1 MGILRKG
8 TVSAEF
14 RACNPYNQ
22 GRLGRYSTY
31 EPADRLQESMLLYL
45 NDNLNDAMKSAA
57 KQLQVVLCAGAYNI
71 FALDVFYHRPV
82 KVQKFLRGR
91 FLLLGTS

>member
-1 MGILRKG
+1 MEILRKG

-22 GRLGRYSTY
+22 RGLEHYSTY
-31 EPADRLQESMLLYL
+31 EPANRLQESILLYL
-45 NDNLNDAMKSAA
+45 NDNSNDAMKSAA
-57 KQLQVVLCAGAYNI
+57 KQLQVEQFGRVYNI
-71 FALDVFYHRPV
+71 FALDVFYHRPA
-82 KVQKFLRGR
+82 KVQEFLRGR